1 MNQKMKANDIDLKM
15 IEFFNLNADFYEE
28 TSQLQHRDYFTH
40 EVDTHKED
48 SSNGKMQAESLGTS
62 AHDLLEMKRKL

>member
-28 TSQLQHRDYFTH
+28 TSQLQHRDYFKN
-40 EVDTHKED
+40 EVDTHEEE
-48 SSNGKMQAESLGTS
+48 STNGKMQAESLAKS